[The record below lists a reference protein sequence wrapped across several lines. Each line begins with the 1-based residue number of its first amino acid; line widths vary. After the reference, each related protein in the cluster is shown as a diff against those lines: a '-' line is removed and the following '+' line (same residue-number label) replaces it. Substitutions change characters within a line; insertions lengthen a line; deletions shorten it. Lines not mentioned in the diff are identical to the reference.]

1 MLMKRMNLVTVAL
14 SVAFTFGTLSGA
26 AQEWPLRPV
35 KFIVPSAPGGGTDAY
50 ARLMAAALSESLKQQ
65 FIVENRP
72 GGNGNIGAEAAARAA
87 PDGYTIL
94 VSASPALMMNQSLY
108 ANLSYNAERDFAP
121 VSPGV
126 ISPLLFC
133 VHPSMKVRSLADLV
147 ALGKREPGKLTYGSA
162 GQTSVTA
169 LGVRLLEEA
178 TGARFT
184 NVPYKGLGQ
193 AYQDLLSGELSFMF
207 SDVVTVLGQ
216 VRAGKIVPLAV
227 SYRTNQLPG
236 VPSVAE
242 AGFPVAEVHASFMVA
257 APAGTPGAIVQR
269 LNGEINRLMKAP
281 GVAAKLDAQGLIPIF
296 ETPEEFAASLN
307 RQRSMWAAAIRR
319 MGIKAGN

>member
-1 MLMKRMNLVTVAL
+1 MKHSSLVAAAL
-14 SVAFTFGTLSGA
+14 CAACALGAFPSA
-26 AQEWPLRPV
+26 AQEWPARPV
-35 KFIVPSAPGGGTDAY
+35 KFIVPSAPGGGTDAF
-50 ARLMAAALSESLKQQ
+50 ARLIAAALGDSLKQQ

-72 GGNGNIGAEAAARAA
+72 GGNGNIGAEAAARSA

-126 ISPLLFC
+126 ISPLIFC
-133 VHPSMKVRSLADLV
+133 VHPSVKARSLAELV

-184 NVPYKGLGQ
+184 NVPYKGTGQ
-193 AYQDLLSGELSFMF
+193 AIQNLLSGELSFMF
-207 SDVVTVLGQ
+207 SDVVPVLAQ

-227 SYRTNQLPG
+227 SHSTGQLPG
-236 VPSVAE
+236 VPSVVQ

-257 APAGTPGAIVQR
+257 APTGTPGAIVQR
-269 LNGEINRLMKAP
+269 LNAEINRLMKAP
-281 GVAAKLDAQGLIPIF
+281 DIASKLEAQVLIPVF
-296 ETPEEFAASLN
+296 ETPEQFAASLA
-307 RQRSMWAAAIRR
+307 RQRAMWAAAIRR
-319 MGIKAGN
+319 MGIKAGD

>member
-1 MLMKRMNLVTVAL
+1 MKRLSFVAAVVWIATVIA
-14 SVAFTFGTLSGA
+14 AIPAA
-26 AQEWPLRPV
+26 AQDSWPARPV
-35 KFIVPSAPGGGTDAY
+35 KIIVPSAPGGGTDAY
-50 ARLMAAALSESLKQQ
+50 ARLMGSALGEALRQQ

-72 GGNGNIGAEAAARAA
+72 GGNGNIGAEAVARAA

-121 VSPGV
+121 ISPGV

-133 VHPSMKVRSLADLV
+133 VHPSLKVRSLAELV

-184 NVPYKGLGQ
+184 NIPYKGLGQ
-193 AYQDLLSGELSFMF
+193 AYQNLLSGELSFMF
-207 SDVVTVLGQ
+207 SDVVTVLAQ
-216 VRAGKIVPLAV
+216 IRAGKIIPLAV
-227 SYRTNQLPG
+227 SHRTGQLPG
-236 VPSVAE
+236 VPSVVD

-269 LNGEINRLMKAP
+269 LNAEINRLMKVPDIASR
-281 GVAAKLDAQGLIPIF
+281 LDAQVLIPVF
-296 ETPEEFAASLN
+296 ETPEVFAASLN
-307 RQRSMWAAAIRR
+307 KQRDMWAAAIRR
-319 MGIKAGN
+319 MGIKAGD